1 MEYPLTLPV
10 KIDAVTAEDV
20 QAVGLVYF
28 EKDQFNR
35 RPYAIT
41 ETRPGGW

>member
-1 MEYPLTLPV
+1 MT
-10 KIDAVTAEDV
+10 
-20 QAVGLVYF
+20 YF